1 MDSESAK
8 KEVYMAL
15 TRSDTILKYIVEY
28 FIKHAQP
35 VGSQTLIEEYNL
47 PYSSATVRNEM
58 YALEKM
64 GLIEKPHT
72 SAGRVPSS
80 KGYRYYCEFLR
91 DKTVDEELKYSLQT
105 ILTQKMQSIEEIIKQ
120 SCEIISHMTNLVSV
134 VMGPDEKSECLAK
147 VQLIPINENT
157 ITAIFVTDKGYVEN
171 KTFIVPPDMN
181 IDDVI
186 KCVDMLNQR
195 LIGTPIPDLVDKM
208 EALRPIIQDYVA
220 SHDVIYQAMLETL
233 LRFASDRMSLYGREE
248 LFNHPEFKND
258 AEALLRVMRMLE
270 NQSIFKNVDNELANA
285 KENVSVRIGDVD
297 GNPDVSVVT
306 AKIKIGG
313 EGENMISLVGPR
325 RMDYEKALAA
335 IEYLVSE
342 LNKYFG
348 EGNKE
353 GGDSDGGEA
362 N

>member
-1 MDSESAK
+1 MS
-8 KEVYMAL
+8 L
-15 TRSDTILKYIVEY
+15 TRSDTILKLIVEY

-47 PYSSATVRNEM
+47 PYSSATIRNEM

-80 KGYRYYCEFLR
+80 KGYKYYCEHLR
-91 DKTVDEELKYSLQT
+91 DKNVDESLKYSLQT
-105 ILTQKMQSIEEIIKQ
+105 ILNQKMQSIEEIIKQ

-134 VMGPDEKSECLAK
+134 VMGPDEKSECLVK
-147 VQLIPINENT
+147 VQLVRISET
-157 ITAIFVTDKGYVEN
+157 TMTAIFVTDKGYVEN
-171 KTFIVPPDMN
+171 KTFIIPPDMN
-181 IDDVI
+181 ADDII
-186 KCVDMLNQR
+186 KCVDLINQR
-195 LIGTPIPDLVDKM
+195 LVGTPIPELVDKM
-208 EALRPIIQDYVA
+208 ESLKPLIQDYVV
-220 SHDVIYQAMLETL
+220 SHDVVYQAMLETL

-258 AEALLRVMRMLE
+258 SEALLRVMKLLE
-270 NQSIFKNVDNELANA
+270 NQSIFKNVDDELEKND
-285 KENVSVRIGDVD
+285 KDLLIKIGDVE
-297 GNPDVSVVT
+297 GNPDIALVT
-306 AKIKIGG
+306 AKIKVGD
-313 EGENMISLVGPR
+313 EGENMISLVGPK

-348 EGNKE
+348 N
-353 GGDSDGGEA
+353 
-362 N
+362 